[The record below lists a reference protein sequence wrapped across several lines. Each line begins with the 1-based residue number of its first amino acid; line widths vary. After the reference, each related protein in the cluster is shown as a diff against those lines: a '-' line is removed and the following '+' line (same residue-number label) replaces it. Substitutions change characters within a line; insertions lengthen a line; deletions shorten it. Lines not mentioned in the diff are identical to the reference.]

1 MCKPAGHAA
10 LNVKLT
16 SSAVETGYRRDRRHG
31 GSEVGGGGGESGF
44 LHERDG
50 DFSRKIRIKF
60 LKKTTEG
67 MAQT

>member
-31 GSEVGGGGGESGF
+31 GSEVGGGGEKVGSYMKETGILVAKLELNF
-44 LHERDG
+44 
-50 DFSRKIRIKF
+50 
-60 LKKTTEG
+60 
-67 MAQT
+67 